1 MCQYGT
7 LLAYSYRIG
16 AKPVLSDY
24 MKLEMQKHFPGLPM
38 KSVSDIRGCNFN
50 WTDIETKE
58 ANSLEIGDVKASFVC
73 S

>member
-7 LLAYSYRIG
+7 LLAHSYRIG

-38 KSVSDIRGCNFN
+38 KSVSEIRGCNFN

-73 S
+73 F